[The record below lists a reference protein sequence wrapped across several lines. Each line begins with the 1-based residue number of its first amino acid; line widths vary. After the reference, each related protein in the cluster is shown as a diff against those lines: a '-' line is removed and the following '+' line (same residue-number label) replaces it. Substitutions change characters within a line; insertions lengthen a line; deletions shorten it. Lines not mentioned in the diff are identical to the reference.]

1 MIKRAILYAAALL
14 MTVSCGI
21 YKKYERP
28 ETVAADSALFGA
40 AVTDTTSI
48 ADLGWRELFTDP
60 QLQSLIQT
68 ALDNNTDLK
77 SARLSVEQA
86 YESLRMARL
95 AYIPTVGFAPQGSVG
110 SFNSSFREGGV
121 NTGAAWNWTVPFTA
135 SWEVDI
141 FGKLTNRKRQAKAKY
156 EMAGDYALAVR
167 TSLISAVATQY
178 YTLLMYD
185 EQLSF
190 TRKTVE
196 KYASSVE
203 VLKAMMA
210 AGMANQVAVSQMEGA
225 WCAASASAESIEQ
238 SVTELE
244 NSLCALIGETPH
256 SVARGAFADSAF
268 PAELKT
274 GVPAQ
279 LLERRPD
286 IRASEKALASAYY
299 GVNVAKAALLPSIS
313 LSGQAGWTNN
323 LNGVIMNPAGLVLGA
338 AASLFQPVF
347 NGGTLRGQLRISK
360 SQMEQARLDL
370 VQSILD
376 AGAEVNTALS
386 LYQTALGK
394 EQWRDRQIESLSS
407 ALENTEMLMRYTS
420 TTYLE
425 VLTAQQSLLGA
436 ETGRAADRLEK
447 ATAVI
452 NLYRALGGGGGGE

>member
-1 MIKRAILYAAALL
+1 M

-21 YKKYERP
+21 YRKYERP
-28 ETVAADSALFGA
+28 ETVVADSALFGTV
-40 AVTDTTSI
+40 VTDTASL
-48 ADLGWRELFTDP
+48 ADLGWRELFTDQ
-60 QLQSLIQT
+60 QLQSLIRT

-86 YESLRMARL
+86 CEALRMARL

-110 SFNSSFREGGV
+110 NFNSSFLEGGV
-121 NTGAAWNWTVPFTA
+121 NTGAGWNWTVPFTA

-141 FGKLTNRKRQAKAKY
+141 FGKLTNRKRQAKVNY
-156 EMAGDYALAVR
+156 EMAEDYALAVR
-167 TSLISAVATQY
+167 TGLIAGVTTQY
-178 YTLLMYD
+178 YTLLMLD
-185 EQLSF
+185 EQLAF
-190 TRKTVE
+190 TRSTVE

-225 WCAASASAESIEQ
+225 WCAASASAESLAQ
-238 SVTELE
+238 SITEIE
-244 NSLCALIGETPH
+244 NSLCALLGETPH
-256 SVARGAFADSAF
+256 TIVRGTFADSAF
-268 PAELKT
+268 PSELKT
-274 GVPAQ
+274 GIPAQ

-286 IRASEKALASAYY
+286 IRSAENALASAYY

-323 LNGVIMNPAGLVLGA
+323 LNGTIMNPTGLILGA
-338 AASLFQPVF
+338 AASLFQPIF
-347 NGGTLRGQLRISK
+347 NGGALRGQLRISK
-360 SQMEQARLDL
+360 SQMEQARLNL
-370 VQSILD
+370 VQAILD

-386 LYQTALGK
+386 LYQTALSK

-425 VLTAQQSLLGA
+425 VLTAQQSLLSA
-436 ETGRAADRLEK
+436 ETGRAADKLEK

-452 NLYRALGGGGGGE
+452 NLYRALGGGWDE